1 MVSQAI
7 LSLLIGGL
15 IVSVLHA
22 ILPNHW
28 LPFVLAGRAQRWSHA
43 KTLAIALIAGGG
55 HVMLTTLLGGIL
67 MWVGTGIFAYF
78 EVVSTPVVGG
88 LLTIVGVF
96 YVVSY
101 FRHRGHGHTHHHALS
116 DKMAVL
122 SLITMLTF
130 SPCEAFLPIY
140 LSAAP
145 YGWGAFVLLSCILAV
160 GTLGGIL
167 ILVSL
172 TFKGMERFAFPFV
185 ERYEGLILGL
195 ILVLLGGSVTFLH

>member
-15 IVSVLHA
+15 LVSILHA

-28 LPFVLAGRAQRWSHA
+28 LPFVLAGRAQGWSHA
-43 KTLAIALIAGGG
+43 KTLAIALLAGGG

-78 EVVSTPVVGG
+78 EIVSTPVVGG
-88 LLTIVGVF
+88 LLTIFGMF
-96 YVVSY
+96 YVLSY
-101 FRHRGHGHTHHHALS
+101 FRHRGHDHAHHHRLS
-116 DKMAVL
+116 DRMAVL
-122 SLITMLTF
+122 SLIAMLTF

-145 YGWGAFVLLSCILAV
+145 YGWGVFVLLSCVLAV

-167 ILVSL
+167 VLVSL
-172 TFKGMERFAFPFV
+172 TFKGMERVSSPFV

-195 ILVLLGGSVTFLH
+195 LLVLLGGSVTFLH